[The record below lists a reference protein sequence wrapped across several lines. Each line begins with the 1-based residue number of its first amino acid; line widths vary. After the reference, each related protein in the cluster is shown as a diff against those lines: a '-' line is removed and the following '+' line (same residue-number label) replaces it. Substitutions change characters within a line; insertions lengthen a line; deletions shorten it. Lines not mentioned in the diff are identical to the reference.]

1 LSKTN
6 PTTASDS
13 DSKIHLDYRAV
24 FEAAPDGIVVVNDK
38 GVIVEVNPRAQ
49 AQFGYASEELVGQPV
64 EKLVPETHRGSHAG
78 RRAEFHGKPDM
89 RPMGV
94 GLVLSGRRKNGSEFP
109 VEISLSPGRA
119 GEQDLVIAVVRD
131 VTERSQLRAF
141 GQGALRAAE
150 EERQRISRELH
161 DDTAQLL
168 ATLLVRVKLVDNEKD
183 EARRE
188 EMLEELRV
196 GLHEASDSVR
206 RIARGLRPPALEDAG
221 VVAALQAY
229 IRNLFENQ
237 DVRSSFDAGAVDQ
250 LLDADRKL
258 VLYRVVQEALSNVVR
273 HSGAA
278 TVSVQVKVEGAWVI
292 ALVEDDGS
300 GFEEVRIGGGGG
312 LGLVG
317 MRERAVGAG
326 GRVSVESELGRGTR
340 VRLAIPLSNGEHKH
354 G

>member
-94 GLVLSGRRKNGSEFP
+94 GLVLSGRHKNGSEFP
-109 VEISLSPGRA
+109 VEISLSPGQA

-168 ATLLVRVKLVDNEKD
+168 ATLLVRVRLVDNEKD

-237 DVRSSFDAGAVDQ
+237 DVRSSFDAGAVYK

-273 HSGAA
+273 
-278 TVSVQVKVEGAWVI
+278 VKVEGAWVI

-326 GRVSVESELGRGTR
+326 GRVTVESELGRGTR

>member
-1 LSKTN
+1 MSEKD
-6 PTTASDS
+6 PTRESEPDA
-13 DSKIHLDYRAV
+13 KIHLDYRAV
-24 FEAAPDGIVVVNDK
+24 FEAAPDGIVVVNDR
-38 GVIVEVNPRAQ
+38 GTIVEVNPRAQ
-49 AQFGYASEELVGQPV
+49 AQFGYTSEELVGQPV
-64 EKLVPETHRGSHAG
+64 ETLVPEAHRGSHAG
-78 RRAEFHGKPDM
+78 QRGGFHGNPSL
-89 RPMGV
+89 RPMGI
-94 GLVLSGRRKNGSEFP
+94 GLVLSGRGKNGSEFP
-109 VEISLSPGRA
+109 VDISLSPGHA

-168 ATLLVRVKLVDNEKD
+168 ATLLVRVRLADKETDRT
-183 EARRE
+183 RRE

-206 RIARGLRPPALEDAG
+206 RIACGLRPPALEDAG
-221 VVAALQAY
+221 VVTALQAY

-237 DVRSSFDAGAVDQ
+237 DMRSSFHAGAVDQ

-273 HSGAA
+273 HSAA
-278 TVSVQVKVEGAWVI
+278 GTVSVEVKVEGAWVVAI
-292 ALVEDDGS
+292 VEDDGS
-300 GFEEVRIGGGGG
+300 GFEEARIGGGGG

-326 GRVSVESELGRGTR
+326 GRVSVESELGGGTR
-340 VRLAIPLSNGEHKH
+340 VRLAIPLHNGETEH